1 MIVVT
6 GATGNI
12 GRHLVTT
19 LAEAGEQVRAI
30 ARRPPDTGVP
40 EGVEYRGADL
50 SRPADLPSAVEGADA
65 LFLLLGPELSADGAA
80 AAAVTDH
87 ARAAGVARLVAVSS
101 QAAATRP
108 DAPSHAGMRALEDAV
123 RGSDLGWTLL
133 RPGGFFSNAFG
144 FAETVRERRTV
155 LAPFGDVA
163 LPAIDPADIAGVAAA
178 ALRDPRHEGRTY
190 VLTGP
195 EPVSPRQQAAAIG
208 AALGTGIDF
217 VELTRDQA
225 REHLLAAMPASV
237 ADGTLDILGAPT
249 EEEVLVGPDVDKV
262 LGRAP
267 RTFADWAARN
277 AAAFR

>member
-19 LAEAGEQVRAI
+19 LADAGEQVRAI

-40 EGVEYRGADL
+40 EGVEYRTADL

-65 LFLLLGPELSADGAA
+65 LFLLLGPELSASGAA
-80 AAAVTDH
+80 AASVTDH
-87 ARAAGVARLVAVSS
+87 ARAAGVARIVAVSS
-101 QAAATRP
+101 LAAATRP

-123 RGSDLGWTLL
+123 RGSGPGWTLL
-133 RPGGFFSNAFG
+133 RPGGFFSNAFS

-163 LPAIDPADIAGVAAA
+163 LPAVDPADIAGVAAA

-208 AALGTGIDF
+208 AVLGTGIDF

-237 ADGTLDILGAPT
+237 ADGTLDILGAPS
-249 EEEVLVGPDVDKV
+249 EEEVLVSPDVDKV

>member
-12 GRHLVTT
+12 GRHLVAA
-19 LAEAGEQVRAI
+19 LASAGERVRAI

-40 EGVEYRGADL
+40 GVEYRAADL
-50 SRPADLPSAVEGADA
+50 SRDADLPSVVEGADK
-65 LFLLLGPELSADGAA
+65 LFLLLGPELSASEDVAA
-80 AAAVTDH
+80 DVVAH
-87 ARAAGVARLVAVSS
+87 ARAAGARRIVAVSS

-108 DAPSHAGMRALEDAV
+108 HTPSHAGMRALEDAV
-123 RGSDLGWTLL
+123 RGSGPGWTLL
-133 RPGGFFSNAFG
+133 RPGGFFTNAFG
-144 FAETVRERRTV
+144 FAGTVRERRTV

-163 LPAIDPADIAGVAAA
+163 LPAVDPADIAEVAAA
-178 ALRDPRHEGRTY
+178 ALRDPGHDGRTY

-195 EPVSPRQQAAAIG
+195 EPVSPRQQAAEIG
-208 AALGTGIDF
+208 AALGAEVGF

-225 REHLLAAMPASV
+225 REHLIAAMPATV

-249 EEEVLVGPDVDKV
+249 EEEVLVSPDVDKV

>member
-19 LAEAGEQVRAI
+19 LAAAGARVRAV
-30 ARRPPDTGVP
+30 ARRPPDTEAA
-40 EGVEYRGADL
+40 EGVEYRAADL
-50 SRPADLPSAVEGADA
+50 SRAADLPSVVEGADA
-65 LFLLLGPELSADGAA
+65 LFLLLGPELSASGEA

-87 ARAAGVARLVAVSS
+87 ARAAGVRRIVALSS
-101 QAAATRP
+101 QAAGTRP
-108 DAPSHAGMRALEDAV
+108 DALSHAGLRALEEAV
-123 RGSDLGWTLL
+123 RGSGPAWTLL
-133 RPGGFFSNAFG
+133 RPGGFFTNAYG
-144 FAETVRERRTV
+144 FAATVRERRTV

-163 LPAIDPADIAGVAAA
+163 LPAVDPADIAGVAAA
-178 ALRDPRHEGRTY
+178 ALRDSRHEGRTY

-195 EPVSPRQQAAAIG
+195 EPVSPRQQAVAIG
-208 AALGTGIDF
+208 AALGTRVGF
-217 VELTRDQA
+217 VELTREQA
-225 REHLLAAMPASV
+225 REHLLAAMPAPV

-249 EEEVLVGPDVDKV
+249 EEEVLVSSDVDKV

-267 RTFADWAARN
+267 RTFADWAVRN